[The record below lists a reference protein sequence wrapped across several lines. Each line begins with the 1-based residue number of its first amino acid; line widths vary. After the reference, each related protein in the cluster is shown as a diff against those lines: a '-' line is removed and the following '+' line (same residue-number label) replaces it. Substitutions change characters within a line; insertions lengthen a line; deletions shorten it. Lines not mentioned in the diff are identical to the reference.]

1 MGEAV
6 FPPCYLTWGQ
16 TIVEVVK
23 IMVTSFKRSHEPTA
37 TLSAPNPA
45 SGHHWP
51 MPALETPGHS
61 WASLS
66 QSLVGSLLLSPGSQ
80 WKHKVLLVLS
90 KSLFHL
96 SCVSS
101 GSSMVDLMVTSFRRA
116 YSIPRS
122 TAPRDPAPAAVHC
135 KPIPP
140 QETLKYSSVSVSVR
154 SPGPGVHKV
163 CLSPLSISDRYGVWF
178 QTWFCPSYH
187 LAGVFSLPLD
197 SNKNLKRRRSLK
209 KFWVSFF

>member
-45 SGHHWP
+45 SDHHQP
-51 MPALETPGHS
+51 MPTLETPGHS

-90 KSLFHL
+90 KSLFPL

-101 GSSMVDLMVTSFRRA
+101 GSSMVDLMATSSRRA

-122 TAPRDPAPAAVHC
+122 TAPRAPVPGAVHC
-135 KPIPP
+135 W
-140 QETLKYSSVSVSVR
+140 LYLR
-154 SPGPGVHKV
+154 SRHSDTV
-163 CLSPLSISDRYGVWF
+163 LS
-178 QTWFCPSYH
+178 Q
-187 LAGVFSLPLD
+187 SL
-197 SNKNLKRRRSLK
+197 
-209 KFWVSFF
+209 